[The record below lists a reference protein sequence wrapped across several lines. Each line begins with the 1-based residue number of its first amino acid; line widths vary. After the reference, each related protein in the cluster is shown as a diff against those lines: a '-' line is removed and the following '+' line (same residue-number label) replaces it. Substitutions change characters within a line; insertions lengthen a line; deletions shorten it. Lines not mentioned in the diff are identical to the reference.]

1 MSWNVLTVIRNCDV
15 LSDKSRYMMLE
26 RNQLND
32 SARMIYRKRKFEF
45 LGCYWILS
53 TCQGSTRRRFSPSR
67 FLPGDFTLWPLWCD
81 THVYPPFIQ
90 KNNTVYDSSERRVD
104 VYSDA
109 QVILRMIK
117 ESSKIKL
124 GCASRTSA
132 ISVARQLL
140 QALNWSDLFDYTEI
154 YPGSKTAHFKRFHE
168 LSGIDY
174 ADMLFFDDETRNI
187 HDISKLGVQC
197 HLVEHGITLNL
208 LKDALKKFQQQR
220 RIHEYLN

>member
-1 MSWNVLTVIRNCDV
+1 MVTVD
-15 LSDKSRYMMLE
+15 
-26 RNQLND
+26 
-32 SARMIYRKRKFEF
+32 F
-45 LGCYWILS
+45 LS
-53 TCQGSTRRRFSPSR
+53 TFSR
-67 FLPGDFTLWPLWCD
+67 LPKLIVFDLDFTLWPLWCD
-81 THVYPPFIQ
+81 THVYPPFIR
-90 KNNTVYDSSERRVD
+90 KNNTVYDASERRVD

-117 ESSKIKL
+117 ESPKIKL

-132 ISVARQLL
+132 VDVARQLL

-154 YPGSKTAHFKRFHE
+154 YPGSKTAHFKRIPCEGLSCDAVGCFPQCVSYPLPALLPDFFLHWDLVCSLPQFHE

-187 HDISKLGVQC
+187 HEISKLGVQC
-197 HLVEHGITLNL
+197 HLVQHGITLNL
-208 LKDALKKFQQQR
+208 LEDALRNFQQQR